1 MNHLMPMSS
10 RGYAR
15 HETGLP
21 EATIN
26 GGADMSPAA
35 ARWLGGS
42 VLHGCN
48 RFHGRS
54 VVCAEVDLGE
64 LGGRSSAA
72 ALGFAERFVARFV
85 DIEHWPPGAT
95 ADAGLL
101 AALKTPA
108 GANMDEVLLQAVL
121 GLERRLAFAR
131 FDFIPI
137 AMATVEPL
145 AGPPASTR
153 RRIVWQTQDGRRSL
167 RAAQLAFDG
176 LAEIWRAAGPTP
188 DNAFEPRWERLLRQ
202 EERYRASSSTSVVL
216 AAAYARGL
224 TFVPLGG
231 PHLLLGEG
239 AFQRRVYS
247 SVPAEI
253 SLAAARLSRDK
264 RRTSRHLRALG
275 LPVTDQ
281 IMASTPEEAEEA
293 AHQIGYPL
301 VVKPLRG
308 KQGGG
313 VSVGVADAVQ
323 LRHAFVRAKVDD
335 APVLMEN
342 FVPGLTYRLLVVGGR
357 CVAALAISPPKVV
370 GDGQRS
376 IAALI
381 EAENRDPLRNR
392 ICLDPIKTDDGDV
405 EVALA
410 RAGVSLADVP
420 AVGTAIT
427 VRTSANVAVGG
438 VHRDVTDEVHPSHRV
453 IAERAAAAVGLEVA
467 GIDVVSLDIALPS
480 EAAGTRIIEVNARP
494 GLAMHVYPRYGRSR
508 DVAGAM
514 LDLIFPR
521 GTDGHLP
528 TMLLIGRRGAG
539 ALARSQQRRMQSRGL
554 IIGLATRKQAKVG
567 EEAVAGEYSRLN
579 QTLAVLQRDTRVQAL
594 IATTSP
600 RRAFSEG
607 LGLDAAD
614 VVALLPPDESDD
626 DDVRREAV
634 RLAACVASSML
645 LVQADDTR
653 ARAQLQGL
661 AGAGLF
667 DPARLMLVEPAAGEG
682 TRSGV
687 YDWGGFL
694 QRAWTLPV

>member
-1 MNHLMPMSS
+1 MSTH
-10 RGYAR
+10 GYAR
-15 HETGLP
+15 HETGLAK
-21 EATIN
+21 ATIN
-26 GGADMSPAA
+26 GGAGMSPAA

-54 VVCAEVDLGE
+54 VACAEVNLGE
-64 LGGRSSAA
+64 LGGSSSAA
-72 ALGFAERFVARFV
+72 APGFAERFVARFV
-85 DIEHWPPGAT
+85 DIVHWPPGAT

-101 AALKTPA
+101 ASLNTPA
-108 GANMDEVLLQAVL
+108 GASMEEVLLQAVL
-121 GLERRLAFAR
+121 GLEHRLAFAR

-145 AGPPASTR
+145 DGSSGTAR
-153 RRIVWQTQDGRRSL
+153 WHLVWETQDGKRSL
-167 RAAQLAFDG
+167 QTAKLALYG
-176 LAEIWRAAGPTP
+176 LMAIWRDAAPTMG
-188 DNAFEPRWERLLRQ
+188 DEFEMRWERLLQR
-202 EERYRASSSTSVVL
+202 EERRRVSSSTAVVQ
-216 AAAYARGL
+216 AAAHARGL
-224 TFVPLGG
+224 PSVSLGG
-231 PHLLLGEG
+231 PHLLLGQG
-239 AFQRRVYS
+239 VRQRSVYA
-247 SVPAEI
+247 SVPGDI
-253 SLAAARLSRDK
+253 SLAAARLSRNK

-275 LPVTDQ
+275 LPVPDQ
-281 IMASTPEEAEEA
+281 ATATTVESAEA
-293 AHQIGYPL
+293 AARQIGYPL
-301 VVKPLRG
+301 AVKPLLG

-323 LRHAFVRAKVDD
+323 LRQAFFRAKVDD
-335 APVLMEN
+335 APVLMEE

-357 CVAALAISPPKVV
+357 CVAALAITLPKVV
-370 GDGQRS
+370 GDGQHS
-376 IAALI
+376 IAELI

-410 RAGVSLADVP
+410 RAGLGLADVP
-420 AVGTAIT
+420 VAGTAMT

-438 VHRDVTDEVHPSHRV
+438 VHHDVTDEVHPSHLAM
-453 IAERAAAAVGLEVA
+453 AERAAAAVGLEVA
-467 GIDVVSLDIALPS
+467 GIDVVSLDIALPC

-494 GLAMHVYPRYGRSR
+494 GLAIHVYPRYGRSR

-521 GTDGHLP
+521 ATDGHVS

-539 ALARSQQRRMQSRGL
+539 ALARSLQRRVLSGGAVV
-554 IIGLATRKQAKVG
+554 GLATRKQATVG
-567 EEAVAGEYSRLN
+567 EEAVAGEHSRLN
-579 QTLAVLQRDTRVQAL
+579 QALAVLERDTRVQAL

-626 DDVRREAV
+626 DDVRREVV
-634 RLAACVASSML
+634 RLAACVARSTL
-645 LVQADDTR
+645 LVQANDTL
-653 ARAQLQGL
+653 ARAQLHGL

-667 DPARLMLVEPAAGEG
+667 EPARLMLVEPAAGEG
-682 TRSGV
+682 ARSGV

-694 QRAWTLPV
+694 QRAWTLPD